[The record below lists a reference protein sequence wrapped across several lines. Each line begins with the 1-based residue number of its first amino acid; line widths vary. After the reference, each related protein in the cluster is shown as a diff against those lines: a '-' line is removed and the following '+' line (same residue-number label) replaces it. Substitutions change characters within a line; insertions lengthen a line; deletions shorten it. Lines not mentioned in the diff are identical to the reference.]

1 MRRSALPSRPC
12 ARSAKC
18 RAQQA
23 TQRPTAPA
31 ATGFAMSDCASPAD
45 AAPLLRAAPLS
56 WLLMLAIVFSVLLL
70 TLFLGLFLAL
80 LLAKP
85 ALRCFVMI
93 LQSDH
98 QAFHRPQR
106 AQRDKHDQRQP

>member
-45 AAPLLRAAPLS
+45 AAPLLHAAQRS
-56 WLLMLAIVFSVLLL
+56 WLLMLAAI
-70 TLFLGLFLAL
+70 FLAL
-80 LLAKP
+80 FFTLAE
-85 ALRCFVMI
+85 AAFRRFVMI
-93 LQSDH
+93 LQRDH
-98 QAFHRPQR
+98 QPFHRSQR
-106 AQRDKHDQRQP
+106 PSVTSTISGSHSAACTQYGG